1 MMIPFL
7 VSKIHRARV
16 TSTDLD
22 YYGSISVDEEIM
34 RQANLRQNQKVE
46 IYDITNGSRLN
57 TYVIPAPA
65 GSREFV
71 LNGAAAHLVKTGDII
86 IIAAYALIDE
96 RELDTL
102 NSVVLLMDAKDN
114 SIDKVINGKL

>member
-7 VSKIHRARV
+7 VSKIHRAKV
-16 TSTDLD
+16 TSTDLE
-22 YYGSISVDEEIM
+22 YYGSISIDEEIM
-34 RQANLRQNQKVE
+34 KEANLREYQKVE

-65 GSREFV
+65 GSRDII

-86 IIAAYALIDE
+86 IIAAYALLDE
-96 RELDTL
+96 GELDTR
-102 NSVVLLMDAKDN
+102 NSVVLLMNDKDN

>member
-7 VSKIHRARV
+7 VSKIHRAKV

-22 YYGSISVDEEIM
+22 YYGSISIDEEIM
-34 RQANLRQNQKVE
+34 KAANLREYQKVE

-65 GSREFV
+65 GSRDIV

-86 IIAAYALIDE
+86 IIAAYALLDE
-96 RELDTL
+96 GELDTR
-102 NSVVLLMDAKDN
+102 NSVVLLMNEKDN

>member
-7 VSKIHRARV
+7 VSKIHRAKV

-22 YYGSISVDEEIM
+22 YYGSISIDEEIM
-34 RQANLRQNQKVE
+34 KEANLREYQKVE

-65 GSREFV
+65 GSRDII
-71 LNGAAAHLVKTGDII
+71 LNGAAAHLVNTGDII

-96 RELDTL
+96 RELDTR
-102 NSVVLLMDAKDN
+102 NSVVLLMNDKDN